1 MKEASILS
9 QSLIEEGILYRIMQ
23 QEDLEGAAE
32 CFALSFQR
40 EPMVRQLGIQTE
52 EFMPFAHVCCQQA
65 IDQGMG
71 LVAID
76 DATGKI
82 AGFTILQDALDEIS
96 FDLTE
101 HQNFLPIFEMLGQ
114 LQSKYIVDKKIINYG
129 DVVVSFVTGV
139 HAEFQGTKVAFLL
152 FGQSLEL
159 AKSKGFKKMITEV
172 TGRLSQNGVRR
183 RYAFT
188 PYASVLYREF
198 LFDGQPVF
206 GNIEDQSLSC
216 VLMEKSLLN

>member
-1 MKEASILS
+1 MKETSILS
-9 QSLIEEGILYRIMQ
+9 QTLVEEGIHYRIM
-23 QEDLEGAAE
+23 ESSDLQAAAE
-32 CFALSFQR
+32 CFARSFQR
-40 EPMVRQLGIQTE
+40 EPMVRQLGIQKE
-52 EFMPFAHVCCQQA
+52 EFIPFALVCCQQA
-65 IDQGMG
+65 IEQGMG

-76 DATGKI
+76 ESTNEI
-82 AGFTILQDALDEIS
+82 AGFTILQDALDEIQ
-96 FDLTE
+96 FDITA

-114 LQSKYIVDKKIINYG
+114 LQSKYIADKKITAYG
-129 DVVVSFVTGV
+129 EVVVSFVTGV
-139 HAEFQGTKVAFLL
+139 HPEYQGTKVAFLL

-159 AKSKGFKKMITEV
+159 AKAKDYKKMITEV

-188 PYASVLYREF
+188 PYASILYREF
-198 LFDGQPVF
+198 LFDGQAIF

>member
-9 QSLIEEGILYRIMQ
+9 QTLFQEGICYRIMQ
-23 QEDLEGAAE
+23 RNDLHEAAN
-32 CFALSFQR
+32 CFAMSFQR
-40 EPMVRQLGIQTE
+40 EPMVRQLGIQKE
-52 EFMPFAHVCCQQA
+52 EFIPFALVCCQLA
-65 IDQGMG
+65 IEKEMG

-76 DATGKI
+76 EVTEKI
-82 AGFTILQDALDEIS
+82 AGFTILQDALDEIE
-96 FDLTE
+96 FDISQ

-114 LQSKYIVDKKIINYG
+114 LQSKYIADKKISAYG

-139 HAEFQGTKVAFLL
+139 HPEFQGTKVAFLL

-159 AKSKGFKKMITEV
+159 AKSKGYKKMITEV

-188 PYASVLYREF
+188 PYASILYREF
-198 LFDGQPVF
+198 LFDGQPIF

-216 VLMEKSLLN
+216 VLMEKNLLN

>member
-1 MKEASILS
+1 MKDASILS

-23 QEDLEGAAE
+23 QEDLDDAAE
-32 CFALSFQR
+32 CFTLSFQR
-40 EPMVRQLGIQTE
+40 EPMVRQLGIQKE
-52 EFMPFAHVCCQQA
+52 EFMPFALVCCQQA

-71 LVAID
+71 LVAMD

-139 HAEFQGTKVAFLL
+139 HTEFQGTKVAFLL

>member
-9 QSLIEEGILYRIMQ
+9 QTLVEDGILYRTMQ
-23 QEDLEGAAE
+23 SDDLNEVAD
-32 CFALSFQR
+32 CFARSFQR
-40 EPMVRQLGIQTE
+40 EPMVRQLGIE
-52 EFMPFAHVCCQQA
+52 KDEFMPFALVCCRQA
-65 IDQGMG
+65 IEQGMG
-71 LVAID
+71 LIAID

-82 AGFTILQDALDEIS
+82 AGFTILQDALDEIP
-96 FDLTE
+96 FDISA

-114 LQSKYIVDKKIINYG
+114 LQSKYISDKKIVSFG

-139 HAEFQGTKVAFLL
+139 QPEFQGTKVAFLL

-159 AKSKGFKKMITEV
+159 AKSKNYKKMITEV

-188 PYASVLYREF
+188 PYASILYREF

>member
-1 MKEASILS
+1 MKELSISS
-9 QSLIEEGILYRIMQ
+9 QTLVEEGIRYRIMRP
-23 QEDLEGAAE
+23 EDMTEAAD
-32 CFALSFQR
+32 CFACSFQR
-40 EPMVRQLGIQTE
+40 EPMVRQLGIQKK
-52 EFMPFAHVCCQQA
+52 EFLPFAHVCCQQA

-76 DATGKI
+76 EASGKI
-82 AGFTILQDALDEIS
+82 AGFTILQDALDEIQ
-96 FDLTE
+96 FDISE

-114 LQSKYIVDKKIINYG
+114 LQSKYISDKKITAYG

-139 HAEFQGTKVAFLL
+139 QPEFQGTKVAFFL
-152 FGQSLEL
+152 FGQSIEL
-159 AKSKGFKKMITEV
+159 AKSKSYKKMITEV

-183 RYAFT
+183 RYAFS
-188 PYASVLYREF
+188 PYASILYREF
-198 LFDGQPVF
+198 LFDGQPIF